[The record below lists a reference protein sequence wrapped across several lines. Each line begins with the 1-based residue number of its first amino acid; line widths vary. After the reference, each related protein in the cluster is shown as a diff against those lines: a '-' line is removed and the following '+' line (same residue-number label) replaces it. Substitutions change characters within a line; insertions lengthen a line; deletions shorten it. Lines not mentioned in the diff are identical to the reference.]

1 MLYKGSIVE
10 KQCGISTTYFFFIY
24 LGPSAAPNGDA
35 TKQSPYDISMAQ
47 HNQHGEIVNP
57 SGSSDP
63 QLMPPDINTRLAD
76 VGGIFISIGGESY
89 LSKASCQGIN
99 DTLTGSFARVRLP
112 PMYINIPPTSARRVG
127 K

>member
-47 HNQHGEIVNP
+47 PNQHGEIVNP
-57 SGSSDP
+57 SASSDL
-63 QLMPPDINTRLAD
+63 QNEAPPVFFNPSQ
-76 VGGIFISIGGESY
+76 F
-89 LSKASCQGIN
+89 ASHPIQ
-99 DTLTGSFARVRLP
+99 TPS
-112 PMYINIPPTSARRVG
+112 M
-127 K
+127 